1 MKVLV
6 MHHGGTQVRGTEACL
21 FKTLEALAEDGCE
34 IYLVRNNDVI
44 DQYARSHCKEIIN
57 CSFPEVM
64 IDGDIRVPA
73 VRYLR
78 ELFSLYK
85 KLRRCGIGCIYLSGG
100 LPCQL
105 GVPLS
110 KMLGARTVCH
120 FHHPASKRYFYLWMV
135 NLTKAVITPSKYV
148 SGLLKEKV
156 NKASLP
162 VYVGPESNYFPI
174 SSERRDRNKF
184 IAGLD
189 EESVVFVQ
197 LGNLAKHKRP
207 DLLIHAF
214 AQAFDENKN
223 VRLFFIGDGPMRG
236 CLEELIISYELT
248 SSVRLLGY
256 VDSPAEYLQNV
267 ADVNC
272 LASIEEGLG
281 ISVLEASAC
290 GLPSIVAN
298 CTGLAETVVDGVT
311 GMKVEPDSVE
321 AMRDAMLVLAK
332 DAELRKEYG
341 KAALERVEREF
352 SIDNYKES
360 IKKIVIGGEYSH
372 K

>member
-1 MKVLV
+1 MNVLV
-6 MHHGGTQVRGTEACL
+6 MHHGGAQIRGTEACL
-21 FKTLEALAEDGCE
+21 FKTLEALAEEGSE
-34 IYLVRNNDVI
+34 IFLVRNNDVV
-44 DQYARSHCKEIIN
+44 DQYVRPHCKEIIN
-57 CSFPEVM
+57 CPFPEIM
-64 IDGDIRVPA
+64 IDRDVRVPV

-78 ELFSLYK
+78 ELLSLYHK
-85 KLRRCGIGCIYLSGG
+85 FRRCNIRCIYLSGG

-135 NLTKAVITPSKYV
+135 NLAEAVITPSKYV
-148 SGLLKEKV
+148 SRLVKEKV
-156 NKASLP
+156 NKTSVP
-162 VYVGPESNYFPI
+162 VYVGPEPKYFPI
-174 SSERRDRNKF
+174 AAEGRDKNKF
-184 IAGLD
+184 LPGLG

-214 AQAFDENKN
+214 AQAFRDNKN
-223 VRLFFIGDGPMRG
+223 IRLFFIGDGPMRSY
-236 CLEELIISYELT
+236 LEELITSYELKG
-248 SSVRLLGY
+248 SVDLLGY

-311 GMKVEPDSVE
+311 GIKVEPDSIE
-321 AMRDAMLVLAK
+321 SMRDAMLVLARDK
-332 DAELRKEYG
+332 ELRKEYG
-341 KAALERVEREF
+341 RAALDRVVREF
-352 SIDNYKES
+352 SVDNYKKS
-360 IKKIVIGGEYSH
+360 IKNIVIRGKYS
-372 K
+372 